1 MKIKI
6 LISIILVMFLNSC
19 IQDTITK
26 FETFTVQ
33 VPVFFKSDHIDK
45 ASPDTSIDFTNLY
58 EYKEYNDNKGRI
70 DAAEIFQ
77 INYRIDSLVLENGKV
92 FDPKT
97 DNLEFEYISFR
108 LKFAKPKAGKSEF
121 STDSLDFEP
130 DNSTPLYIL
139 GEFKNVKV
147 QEYYRA
153 ANHIIQIP
161 EENARAISDMLK
173 KRPYF
178 YIYTEYSRTKGQQT
192 PVVIFPFLRAK
203 YDVIIRLRI
212 KL

>member
-97 DNLEFEYISFR
+97 DNLEFDYISFR

-139 GEFKNVKV
+139 V
-147 QEYYRA
+147 
-153 ANHIIQIP
+153 
-161 EENARAISDMLK
+161 AR
-173 KRPYF
+173 
-178 YIYTEYSRTKGQQT
+178 
-192 PVVIFPFLRAK
+192 
-203 YDVIIRLRI
+203 
-212 KL
+212 